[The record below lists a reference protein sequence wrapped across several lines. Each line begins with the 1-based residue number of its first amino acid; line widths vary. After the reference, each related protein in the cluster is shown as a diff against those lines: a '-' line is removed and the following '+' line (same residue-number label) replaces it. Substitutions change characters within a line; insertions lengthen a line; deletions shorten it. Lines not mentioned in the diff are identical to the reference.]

1 MAKVVIMRGTNRL
14 AEVAVDKPGILIGRH
29 VQSDI
34 RLDDLAVSSKH
45 AELVSV
51 GGDMYV
57 HDLGSTNG
65 TYVNGMLTKRCAV
78 IDGDIIGLG
87 SHKLEFHTNRA
98 TDTIPDFEKTMVI
111 RTDMLSAQSEM
122 KKELTAIRNAEQKEQ
137 PVTARPTTSRAKQ
150 GRLEVTSGPMRGR
163 QLALAKN
170 LVSIGRPGIQVA
182 VVSRRAQGYYL
193 THVAGASGNPVY
205 PIVNRQSIGPVA
217 HKLTDGDVIELAGVK
232 MEFQLR

>member
-1 MAKVVIMRGTNRL
+1 MAKVIITRGTNRL
-14 AEVAVDKPGILIGRH
+14 AEFAIDKSHILIGRH

-65 TYVNGMLTKRCAV
+65 TFVNDLLTKRCAV
-78 IDGDIIGLG
+78 IDGDVIGLG
-87 SHKLEFHTNRA
+87 SHKLEFHTNRT

-111 RTDMLSAQSEM
+111 RTDKLSGLSEM
-122 KKELTAIRNAEQKEQ
+122 NKEFTAIRKAEQKEQ
-137 PVTARPTTSRAKQ
+137 PVTARPSTSSAKQ

-170 LVSIGRPGIQVA
+170 LISIGRPGIQVA
-182 VVSRRAQGYYL
+182 VISRRTQGYYL

-205 PIVNRQSIGPVA
+205 PIVNRRSIGPTA
-217 HKLTDGDVIELAGVK
+217 HQLADGDVIELAGVK